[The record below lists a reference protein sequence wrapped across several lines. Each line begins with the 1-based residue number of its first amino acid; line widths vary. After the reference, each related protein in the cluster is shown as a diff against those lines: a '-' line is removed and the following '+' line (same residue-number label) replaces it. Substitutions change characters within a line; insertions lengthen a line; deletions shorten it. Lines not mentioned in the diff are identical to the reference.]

1 MTTVDED
8 VALARQQIGQPV
20 SATILGR
27 PTKGTL
33 IAVTSAGWMVGETAT
48 GSRFGWWLSAD
59 CRDAALATEKARIAG
74 ARSAWPPSGGPF
86 GRL

>member
-8 VALARQQIGQPV
+8 VALARQRIGQPV

-27 PTKGTL
+27 PTTGTL

-48 GSRFGWWLSAD
+48 GSRFGWWLSPE
-59 CRDAALATEKARIAG
+59 CRDAAAARDKRQVTEAR
-74 ARSAWPPSGGPF
+74 RPYGGW
-86 GRL
+86 